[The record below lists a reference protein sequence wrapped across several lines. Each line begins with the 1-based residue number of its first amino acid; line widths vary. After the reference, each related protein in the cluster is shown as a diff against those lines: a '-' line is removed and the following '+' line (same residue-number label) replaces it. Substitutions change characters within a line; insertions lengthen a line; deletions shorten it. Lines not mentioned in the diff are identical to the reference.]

1 VTLRACVH
9 ACMHACM
16 RACVR
21 ACMSACVRCICVR
34 ACKCVCISL
43 CVRAGGLRIRR
54 APVPNAPWV
63 GVGVAAG
70 SAFAGIFALWRQQ
83 RSPEWDR
90 RREMLGSGGV
100 SAKSGGRGRAG
111 ATQAAPIGGRW
122 GQMASTYDFRRQQ
135 PALRHHTRQVA
146 RCLEAAADEAQGR
159 TCLAD
164 YFSLLPHDIVEQALD
179 KGLRESKDVGVA
191 TDATQL
197 SNSLRGCID
206 VAGAWAGALFC
217 VEDLIANIPRT
228 LVRAA
233 VSAAKAHPAF
243 DYTAAR
249 HAGAREGA
257 IFSSCVHHA
266 RGVHAG
272 TACLSALL
280 GELPRALSARAVTL
294 ASNLPP
300 PQGAG
305 LNISPQHRAQ
315 QLAKC
320 LFVARASDGA
330 VYCLADY
337 LRSLPSRQLDQAW
350 SAAKLQGKQAAV
362 VIKSNLPP
370 LKTEKDKV
378 YWERRYLS
386 HTFPLNAIGLHKRHE
401 LEEKETQ

>member
-1 VTLRACVH
+1 
-9 ACMHACM
+9 M
-16 RACVR
+16 
-21 ACMSACVRCICVR
+21 
-34 ACKCVCISL
+34 
-43 CVRAGGLRIRR
+43 
-54 APVPNAPWV
+54 PNAQWV

-70 SAFAGIFALWRQQ
+70 SAFVGTALFCQKHISA
-83 RSPEWDR
+83 SPR
-90 RREMLGSGGV
+90 PSALLGSGGV
-100 SAKSGGRGRAG
+100 SAALRPRSPERSRRAGAGGGDRREAGGRGRAG
-111 ATQAAPIGGRW
+111 ATQAAPIGARW

-146 RCLEAAADEAQGR
+146 RCLEAAADEAEGR

-217 VEDLIANIPRT
+217 VEDLIANVPRT

-272 TACLSALL
+272 TACLRALL
-280 GELPRALSARAVTL
+280 GALPRALSARAVTL

-305 LNISPQHRAQ
+305 LQISPQRRAQ

-320 LFVARASDGA
+320 LGVARASDGA

-401 LEEKETQ
+401 FEAKETH